1 MGNSRD
7 TSQSSGEAVG
17 MDRFRNRLHLLIDQ
31 LSEEELAD
39 MWVVMAELCY
49 DLYMQR
55 AIQASKK
62 ALKPGDTFTREEA
75 LEFLSTP

>member
-1 MGNSRD
+1 
-7 TSQSSGEAVG
+7 

-39 MWVVMAELCY
+39 MWSVMAELCY

-55 AIQASKK
+55 AIQASKQ
-62 ALKPGDTFTREEA
+62 ALKPGDTLTREEA